1 MIRFSS
7 GFDLNLIFVEL
18 DFSFVFFYKFQ
29 TVQKRL
35 SQASLFSLFS
45 GKQTGP
51 RVEYVRL
58 LGGAD
63 GHAEL
68 AVCKTTAGC
77 DTPCSEPCTDLL
89 DIWGDDLETPGTEV
103 YFDASGQSPYN
114 NSRYLYLYF
123 SRLFLY
129 PNLLIYITEKEHE
142 LVVYIFYFKIIN
154 MLLKRQFGWMIN
166 SRVPLKAQ
174 PCLSSSKCKQEN

>member
-1 MIRFSS
+1 MTPIIGS
-7 GFDLNLIFVEL
+7 GLLDLDLCWILLLFIYQL
-18 DFSFVFFYKFQ
+18 Q

-77 DTPCSEPCTDLL
+77 ETPCSEPCTDLL
-89 DIWGDDLETPGTEV
+89 DLWGDDLDTPDAEV

-114 NSRYLYLYF
+114 HSRY
-123 SRLFLY
+123 FLY
-129 PNLLIYITEKEHE
+129 ICMLCKVEK
-142 LVVYIFYFKIIN
+142 I
-154 MLLKRQFGWMIN
+154 
-166 SRVPLKAQ
+166 
-174 PCLSSSKCKQEN
+174 